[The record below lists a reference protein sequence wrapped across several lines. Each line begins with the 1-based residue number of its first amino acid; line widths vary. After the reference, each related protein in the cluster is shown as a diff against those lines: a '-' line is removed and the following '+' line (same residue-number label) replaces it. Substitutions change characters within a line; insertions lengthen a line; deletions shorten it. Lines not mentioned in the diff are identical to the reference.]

1 MIPAPVAAPVED
13 DKQDAC
19 PGRLTVSCLRGRNIG
34 PRGPQAARQQV
45 EIKPYFKFMLNSK
58 KRGRKV
64 KPVMEQKTAESK
76 EKMGKLPDFKGATV
90 RWNLFNPDD
99 LRTIDGKLPPLRI
112 ELYDKK
118 AWTDTLLGFAEL
130 PLGRFFEGGMKTI
143 WVPLL
148 VHEVHGKR
156 VMEMPTEA
164 GEVELMIKFEPARKG
179 MLIITTYEARD
190 LPNVELFGKQDPY
203 VKISVGKDK
212 KKGKTIN
219 NGGQNPYFQEEELEF
234 YIGEREWKD
243 DLKIELY
250 DADIG
255 RDDLISST
263 IISIM
268 PIINQTHDQVVDKFI
283 PLKPGP
289 KGKKKKGKGGGEL
302 RIGIQFVPA
311 GTLTL
316 RPIEGR
322 YLKKVDIGRQDPYI
336 IFSVPGR
343 CFNQKKQTA
352 VDVSGGTEPQWTDTI
367 TMDIVDQYE
376 LELAVWDR
384 DRIGADDLIG
394 KTTVSLLPYFQK
406 GFIDE
411 WIPVHVRREFAPAAV
426 SARHVA
432 HAFATS
438 LVPQLTR
445 RPSRHFRTDER
456 TGAHARTTARFT
468 SSGTSPGH
476 PGSRTRRGSRR
487 WTRSTSPDGRIAL
500 RRRRRRRNRQR
511 RRSCRP
517 SR

>member
-1 MIPAPVAAPVED
+1 MD

-64 KPVMEQKTAESK
+64 KPVMEQKTKESK
-76 EKMGKLPDFKGATV
+76 EKMGKLPDFKGSTV

-99 LRTIDGKLPPLRI
+99 LRTIDGRLPPLRI

-130 PLGRFFEGGMKTI
+130 PLGQFFEGGMKTI
-143 WVPLL
+143 WIPLL

-164 GEVELMIKFEPARKG
+164 GEVELMIKFEPAQKG
-179 MLIITTYEARD
+179 MVIITTYEARD

-203 VKISVGKDK
+203 VKISMGRAN

-243 DLKIELY
+243 DLKIELF

-255 RDDLISST
+255 KDDLIAST

-268 PIINQTHDQVVDKFI
+268 PIINQAATDVVDKFI
-283 PLKPGP
+283 PLRPGP
-289 KGKKKKGKGGGEL
+289 KGKKKKGKGGGEV

-311 GTLTL
+311 GTLTIHPL
-316 RPIEGR
+316 EGR

-343 CFNQKKQTA
+343 CFNQKKQTV
-352 VDVSGGTEPQWTDTI
+352 VDVSGGTEPQWTDEITI
-367 TMDIVDQYE
+367 DIVDQYE
-376 LELAVWDR
+376 LELGVWDR

-394 KTTVSLLPYFQK
+394 KTTISLLPYFQK

-411 WIPVHVRREFAPAAV
+411 WIPVHVRHSSPVTLSLSLPLSLSFSLSLSLSLSLYFAI
-426 SARHVA
+426 SLSLSLSLSLSILLSGEYKLLLC
-432 HAFATS
+432 ATHS
-438 LVPQLTR
+438 PHSLLPPPRPSIFSSLLLVPPLPTES
-445 RPSRHFRTDER
+445 SR
-456 TGAHARTTARFT
+456 
-468 SSGTSPGH
+468 
-476 PGSRTRRGSRR
+476 
-487 WTRSTSPDGRIAL
+487 
-500 RRRRRRRNRQR
+500 
-511 RRSCRP
+511 
-517 SR
+517 